1 MPVPENSPFKFCSSC
16 GANAWNVRSDREFV
30 CLGCGH
36 RHFISP
42 IAAAVAVVLDAQQR
56 VLVIRRGHEPGL
68 GKLGLPGGVIEPE
81 ETGEMAAARETR
93 EETGLGLPPEA
104 FRYLCTLNNRYL
116 FQNYLWPTIDLCYVA
131 RVADFGE
138 LPHDPAEVMETL
150 LCPLQDVP
158 LEDFAFWSNAE
169 AVRRARLAV

>member
-16 GANAWNVRSDREFV
+16 GADAWTAKSDREFV
-30 CLGCGH
+30 CVGCGH

-42 IAAAVAVVLDAQQR
+42 IAAAVAVVLDAQDR
-56 VLVIRRGHEPGL
+56 VLIIRRAHEPGF

-93 EETGLGLPPEA
+93 EETGLDLPPEA
-104 FRYLCTLNNRYL
+104 YRYLCTLNNRYL
-116 FQNYLWPTIDLCYVA
+116 FQGYRWPTIDLCYMA
-131 RVADFGE
+131 RVQDFGE
-138 LPHDPAEVMETL
+138 LAHDPAEVIETL
-150 LCPLQDVP
+150 LCPLRDVP

-169 AVRRARLAV
+169 AVRRAGAVI